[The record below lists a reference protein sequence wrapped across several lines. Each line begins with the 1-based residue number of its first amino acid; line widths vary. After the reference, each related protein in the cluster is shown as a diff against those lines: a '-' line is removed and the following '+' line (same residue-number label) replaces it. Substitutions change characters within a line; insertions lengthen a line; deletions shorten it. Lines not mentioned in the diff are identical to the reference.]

1 MKIRYLGHSCF
12 LLTESTG
19 TRILTDPYG
28 DVGFKMPR
36 VEADVVSVSHGHY
49 DHNNVKAVGGNPVV
63 LDKDG
68 QYEVGGVEI
77 IAVKSYH
84 DNANGE
90 ERGENLIFKFRLDG
104 IEVCHLGDL
113 GEECSSSLIEM
124 LLPVHVLLIPVGGK
138 YTIDSEQAKEYVD
151 RIMPSIVIPMHYK
164 SKGLSLDIDKPDAF
178 LSEFEEEDVEE
189 TGASEIELTRDDI
202 DEETT
207 KIILMER
214 AKNAG
219 KDA

>member
-63 LDKDG
+63 LDKEG

-189 TGASEIELTRDDI
+189 TGASEIELTREDI